1 MVSDCIMPTGGSP
14 ILMVPYSTM
23 GRRCVF
29 LCAVAAML
37 LSVPYFAGAQQ
48 NVTVGET
55 PQQVNDRIR
64 TLTMGSKSS
73 APHDYVIGSGDLL
86 DISVF
91 DVPELSKEVR
101 VSQTGTINIPLIPV
115 RLRVAGL
122 SETQAEEKIAEL
134 LEANGL
140 VSHPEV
146 GVAVKEHRSQPIT
159 VVGAVQHPM
168 VYQADRDVTLLEVLA
183 EAGGIANDAGDTV
196 IVTRHRAFSLVEVA
210 GPQTGPAVAAPGSGE
225 PPPLDPPATPEPAQ
239 KKADTSPN
247 APAFP
252 SAEDLAHANPSATP
266 AANEATPGSSGSDS
280 TSITINLNDLLETG
294 DTRNNILLHAG
305 DVVTVPHAGIVY
317 VLGAV
322 TRPGGFVVSNDR
334 TQLTTLKVLSLA
346 GGFTNIAKTQHAVII
361 RKDDTG
367 KQSET
372 PVDLK
377 KVLNRQ
383 SEDITMHPSDILFVP
398 DDRTK
403 QALIKTAEI
412 ALGIG
417 AAVAVFRLAYH

>member
-1 MVSDCIMPTGGSP
+1 MYNADGGSP
-14 ILMVPYSTM
+14 ILMVPYSIV
-23 GRRCVF
+23 GRRYLF
-29 LCAVAAML
+29 LCAVAATL
-37 LSVPYFAGAQQ
+37 LGLPSIARAQQ

-64 TLTMGSKSS
+64 TLTMGAKNS

-101 VSQTGTINIPLIPV
+101 VSQSGTINIPLIPV
-115 RLRVAGL
+115 RLQVAGL
-122 SETQAEEKIAEL
+122 SETQVEEKIAEL

-159 VVGAVQHPM
+159 VVGAVQRPM
-168 VYQADRDVTLLEVLA
+168 VYQADREVTLLEVLA
-183 EAGGIANDAGDTV
+183 EAGGISNDAGDTV
-196 IVTRHRAFSLVEVA
+196 IVTRHKLFTMVEVA
-210 GPQTGPAVAAPGSGE
+210 NPQSTSATTAPGSGE
-225 PPPLDPPATPEPAQ
+225 PPPLDQPASSGFAE
-239 KKADTSPN
+239 KKDDASPKSS
-247 APAFP
+247 PFP
-252 SAEDLAHANPSATP
+252 SAEELARATP
-266 AANEATPGSSGSDS
+266 PTSPAIPNAAANSPNPDA

-294 DTRNNILLHAG
+294 DTRNNIQLHAG

-346 GGFTNIAKTQHAVII
+346 GGLTNIAKTQHAVII

-367 KQSET
+367 KQTET
-372 PVDLK
+372 QVDLK

-383 SEDITMHPSDILFVP
+383 SEDITMHPSDILFIP

>member
-1 MVSDCIMPTGGSP
+1 
-14 ILMVPYSTM
+14 M
-23 GRRCVF
+23 GRRCLF
-29 LCAVAAML
+29 LCAVTTTL
-37 LSVPYFAGAQQ
+37 LGASCIARAQQ

-55 PQQVNDRIR
+55 PQQINDRIR

-73 APHDYVIGSGDLL
+73 APHDYLIGSGDLL

-101 VSQTGTINIPLIPV
+101 VSQAGTINIPLIPV
-115 RLRVAGL
+115 RPRVAGL

-159 VVGAVQHPM
+159 IVGAVTRPM

-183 EAGGIANDAGDTV
+183 EAGGISNDAGDTI
-196 IVTRHRAFSLVEVA
+196 IVTRHPVATSTEVA
-210 GPQTGPAVAAPGSGE
+210 NPQFVPATAAPGSGE
-225 PPPLDPPATPEPAQ
+225 PPPLDPAAALAPAE
-239 KKADTSPN
+239 KKADASPKT
-247 APAFP
+247 PAFP
-252 SAEDLAHANPSATP
+252 SDEELAHASPPPGSATAN
-266 AANEATPGSSGSDS
+266 AA
-280 TSITINLNDLLETG
+280 SITINLNDLLETG
-294 DTRNNILLHAG
+294 DIRNNILLHAG

-322 TRPGGFVVSNDR
+322 SRPGGFVVSNDR

-346 GGFTNIAKTQHAVII
+346 GGLTNIAKTQHAVII

-367 KQSET
+367 KQTET
-372 PVDLK
+372 QVDLK

-383 SEDITMHPSDILFVP
+383 SEDITMHPSDILFIP

-417 AAVAVFRLAYH
+417 TATAIFRLAYH

>member
-1 MVSDCIMPTGGSP
+1 
-14 ILMVPYSTM
+14 MVPYSTM
-23 GRRCVF
+23 GRRYLF
-29 LCAVAAML
+29 LCVVAAGFFA
-37 LSVPYFAGAQQ
+37 VPSLARAQQ
-48 NVTVGET
+48 DVTVGET
-55 PQQVNDRIR
+55 PQQINDRIR
-64 TLTMGSKSS
+64 TLTMGSRNS
-73 APHDYVIGSGDLL
+73 ASHDYVIGSGDLL

-101 VSQTGTINIPLIPV
+101 VSQSGTISIPLIPV

-183 EAGGIANDAGDTV
+183 EAGGISNDAGDTV
-196 IVTRHRAFSLVEVA
+196 IVTRRRSFSLVEVA
-210 GPQTGPAVAAPGSGE
+210 NPQNAPTTAAPGSGE
-225 PPPLDPPATPEPAQ
+225 PPPLDPPAKADSAE
-239 KKADTSPN
+239 KKAEAAPN
-247 APAFP
+247 TPAFP
-252 SAEDLAHANPSATP
+252 SAEELAHANPQVPSATTE
-266 AANEATPGSSGSDS
+266 ANSSPSSLDS

-346 GGFTNIAKTQHAVII
+346 GGLTNIAKTQHAVII

-367 KQSET
+367 KQTET
-372 PVDLK
+372 QVDLK

-383 SEDITMHPSDILFVP
+383 SEDITMHASDILFVP

>member
-1 MVSDCIMPTGGSP
+1 
-14 ILMVPYSTM
+14 M
-23 GRRCVF
+23 GRRCLL
-29 LCAVAAML
+29 LCAVAAIC
-37 LSVPYFAGAQQ
+37 LSAPFAASAQQ
-48 NVTVGET
+48 NVSVGET
-55 PQQVNDRIR
+55 PQQINDRIR

-122 SETQAEEKIAEL
+122 SETQAEEKIAEV

-159 VVGAVQHPM
+159 VVGAVLHPM

-196 IVTRHRAFSLVEVA
+196 IVTRRRVFSMEEVA
-210 GPQTGPAVAAPGSGE
+210 NPQANSGTAAPGSGE
-225 PPPLDPPATPEPAQ
+225 PPPLDPVTSQAPAQ
-239 KKADTSPN
+239 QTPAASPKT
-247 APAFP
+247 PSFP
-252 SAEDLAHANPSATP
+252 SAEEMARATP
-266 AANEATPGSSGSDS
+266 PATNSVASAVPENPDA

-294 DTRNNILLHAG
+294 DMRNNILMHSG

-334 TQLTTLKVLSLA
+334 TQLTTLKVLALA
-346 GGFTNIAKTQHAVII
+346 GGLTNIAKTQHAVII

-367 KQSET
+367 KQTET

-377 KVLNRQ
+377 KVMTRQ

-403 QALIKTAEI
+403 QALLKAAEI
-412 ALGIG
+412 GLAVGT
-417 AAVAVFRLAYH
+417 AVAIFRLAYH